1 MEIETFQ
8 STKKKF
14 KKAFAEIL
22 STINNYEID
31 EAALPAYAHKNPLID
46 YLFWSRLSI
55 AFEFAKK
62 QTGNKKALDFGC
74 GSGCFSYLLAKN
86 GYQVTATDLDF
97 SPLKLVQEKL
107 EFPSNIKFIQGD
119 IIDKELPDNSFDV
132 IFALDVLEHIEN
144 LSDYVELFKKLL
156 TPDGVIIIS
165 GPTENI
171 LYKIGRKFA
180 GNRFTGDY
188 HVTNISSI
196 KKEFGQQLNVK
207 TIKKLISPF
216 VLFELF
222 SAHKVEKIK

>member
-1 MEIETFQ
+1 M
-8 STKKKF
+8 
-14 KKAFAEIL
+14 
-22 STINNYEID
+22 
-31 EAALPAYAHKNPLID
+31 
-46 YLFWSRLSI
+46 
-55 AFEFAKK
+55 
-62 QTGNKKALDFGC
+62 
-74 GSGCFSYLLAKN
+74 
-86 GYQVTATDLDF
+86 
-97 SPLKLVQEKL
+97 
-107 EFPSNIKFIQGD
+107 EFPSNIKYIQGD

-196 KKEFGQQLNVK
+196 K
-207 TIKKLISPF
+207 I
-216 VLFELF
+216 
-222 SAHKVEKIK
+222 